1 MDLIFNNR
9 TNSTYGDT
17 TNSISKAPITREDL
31 SEELQEQLEE
41 LKKMH
46 DYSYAKKCALEKLE
60 KEYQKIINTDI
71 WYDAAKAYLNGK
83 INTSKLD
90 SLIFDFKHKQSLY
103 DWSNSGEGV
112 EYNSDYASNYT
123 DRSLVYS
130 VNNIFSIIDNRIKI
144 EDHYVRFRVDDN
156 DGEERWITINDSHQT
171 TPKVELK
178 DKFKMFCIKYKNI

>member
-103 DWSNSGEGV
+103 DWSNSGEGI
-112 EYNSDYASNYT
+112 EYNSDYATNYT
-123 DRSLVYS
+123 DRSLV
-130 VNNIFSIIDNRIKI
+130 DNAYV
-144 EDHYVRFRVDDN
+144 DFVRFRVDDN
-156 DGEERWITINDSHQT
+156 NGEERWITINDLHQT

-178 DKFKMFCIKYKNI
+178 DKFKMFCIKYKINEKKN